1 MASIT
6 IQKLIKRT
14 TSIQNRMA
22 VQAVRQASQGSNAYQ
37 QLREDLIQIL
47 SETASG
53 VNNILA
59 KREKTA
65 AELPVRTRRAYQ
77 WVSFLSDPDNLDEHL
92 DALQRVNLYL
102 PRYKSQVSKKTIDF
116 AFYHLGSLYK
126 ITENSSGKN
135 ITVQESFIHAPD
147 KILTAIIENAFSK
160 QPSSSRQ
167 IIRDYTFTPEYQAAR
182 TRLEYIHVPPG
193 SYAQGFAHQLDLS
206 FKRVNQQYFHD
217 NLSRPHLI
225 WSSRLTFRKFG
236 HYQWDIDTV
245 MISQTL
251 DNHHVP
257 EYVVDY
263 VMYHELLHKKL
274 GIRKVND
281 RRFSHTNNFRDE
293 EQKFIKFEQA
303 KKYLNR
309 ISRKK
314 S

>member
-14 TSIQNRMA
+14 SSIQNRMA
-22 VQAVRQASQGSNAYQ
+22 IKTVQQASQGSIAYQ
-37 QLREDLIQIL
+37 LLQEDLIQIL

-59 KREKTA
+59 KRKKTA

-77 WVSFLSDPDNLDEHL
+77 WVTFLSDPDNLAEHL

-102 PRYKSQVSKKTIDF
+102 PCYKSQAANETIDF
-116 AFYHLGSLYK
+116 AFYHSGSLYK
-126 ITENSSGKN
+126 ITEYSSGKT
-135 ITVQESFIHAPD
+135 ISVQESFIYAPD
-147 KILTAIIENAFSK
+147 KILTAILEYAYSRQLN
-160 QPSSSRQ
+160 SSRQ
-167 IIRDYTFTPEYQAAR
+167 IIRDYTFTTEYQAIR
-182 TRLEYIHVPPG
+182 TRLEYLEVPTG
-193 SYAQGFAHQLDLS
+193 SYSQGKVHNLDLS
-206 FKRVNQQYFHD
+206 FRRVNKQYFQD

-236 HYQWDIDTV
+236 YYQWDIDTV

-251 DNHHVP
+251 DNKRVP
-257 EYVVDY
+257 EFLVDY

-274 GIRKVND
+274 GSRKVND
-281 RRFSHTNNFRDE
+281 RRFSHTKKFRNE
-293 EQKFIKFEQA
+293 EQKFIKFEEA

>member
-92 DALQRVNLYL
+92 DALQRVNVYL

-167 IIRDYTFTPEYQAAR
+167 IIRD
-182 TRLEYIHVPPG
+182 
-193 SYAQGFAHQLDLS
+193 
-206 FKRVNQQYFHD
+206 
-217 NLSRPHLI
+217 
-225 WSSRLTFRKFG
+225 
-236 HYQWDIDTV
+236 
-245 MISQTL
+245 
-251 DNHHVP
+251 
-257 EYVVDY
+257 
-263 VMYHELLHKKL
+263 
-274 GIRKVND
+274 
-281 RRFSHTNNFRDE
+281 
-293 EQKFIKFEQA
+293 
-303 KKYLNR
+303 
-309 ISRKK
+309 
-314 S
+314 